1 MNNNTELNLTRSQT
15 ENLMFTLMK
24 ILFDKEMTLTEAARS
39 DLNSIYGRLVNELE
53 LTKD

>member
-15 ENLMFTLMK
+15 ESLMFTLMR
-24 ILFDKEMTLTEAARS
+24 ILFDKNTELTETARA

>member
-1 MNNNTELNLTRSQT
+1 MNNNMELELTRSQT
-15 ENLMFTLMK
+15 ESLMFTLMRT
-24 ILFDKEMTLTEAARS
+24 LFDKNTELTEAARA

>member
-15 ENLMFTLMK
+15 VSLMFLLAR
-24 ILFDKEMTLTEAARS
+24 ILFDKNTELTEAARS

>member
-15 ENLMFTLMK
+15 ESLMFILMRV
-24 ILFDKEMTLTEAARS
+24 LFDKNTELSEPARA